1 MENDIINT
9 IKTKLYELEEKSR
22 FYKLKR
28 FEKNLMK
35 KYRNILLSNDKK
47 GLIDE
52 KIKEN
57 QKKFENNIR
66 EENENFNREK
76 ELIEKEKKE
85 KIKSIETNTKSKINE
100 NEKKYKKLLSHL
112 DTIKNDKKKLIEFFK
127 NSNYFKYF

>member
-22 FYKLKR
+22 VYKLKR

-35 KYRNILLSNDKK
+35 KYRNILLSNDKR

-66 EENENFNREK
+66 EENENFYREK

-85 KIKSIETNTKSKINE
+85 KIKSIETNTKSKIDE

-112 DTIKNDKKKLIEFFK
+112 DTIKNDKKKLVEFFK
-127 NSNYFKYF
+127 NYNYF

>member
-22 FYKLKR
+22 VYKLKR

-66 EENENFNREK
+66 EENENFYREK

-85 KIKSIETNTKSKINE
+85 KIKSIETNTKSIINE

-127 NSNYFKYF
+127 NYNYF

>member
-47 GLIDE
+47 ALIDE

-66 EENENFNREK
+66 EENENFYREK

-85 KIKSIETNTKSKINE
+85 KIKSIETNTKSKIDE

-127 NSNYFKYF
+127 NYNYF

>member
-22 FYKLKR
+22 VYKLKR

-35 KYRNILLSNDKK
+35 KYRNILLSNDTK
-47 GLIDE
+47 GLIAE

-66 EENENFNREK
+66 EENENFYREK

-85 KIKSIETNTKSKINE
+85 TIKSIETNKKSKINE

-127 NSNYFKYF
+127 NSNYF

>member
-47 GLIDE
+47 ALIDE

-57 QKKFENNIR
+57 QKKYENNIR
-66 EENENFNREK
+66 EENENFYREK

-85 KIKSIETNTKSKINE
+85 TIKSIETNKKSKINE
-100 NEKKYKKLLSHL
+100 NEKKYKRLLSHL

-127 NSNYFKYF
+127 NSNYF

>member
-22 FYKLKR
+22 VYKLKR

-66 EENENFNREK
+66 EENENFYREK
-76 ELIEKEKKE
+76 ELIEKKKKE
-85 KIKSIETNTKSKINE
+85 KIKSIETNTKSIIDE

-127 NSNYFKYF
+127 NYNYF

>member
-22 FYKLKR
+22 VYKLKR

-35 KYRNILLSNDKK
+35 KYRNILLSNDKR

-66 EENENFNREK
+66 EENENFYREK

-85 KIKSIETNTKSKINE
+85 KIKSIETNTKSKIDE

-127 NSNYFKYF
+127 NYNYF

>member
-22 FYKLKR
+22 VYKLKR
-28 FEKNLMK
+28 FEKKLMK

-66 EENENFNREK
+66 EENENFYREK

-85 KIKSIETNTKSKINE
+85 KIKSIETNTKSKIDE

-127 NSNYFKYF
+127 NYNYF

>member
-22 FYKLKR
+22 VYKLKR

-35 KYRNILLSNDKK
+35 KYRNILLSNDKR

-66 EENENFNREK
+66 EENENFYREK

-85 KIKSIETNTKSKINE
+85 KIKSIETNTKSKIDE

-127 NSNYFKYF
+127 NSNYS

>member
-22 FYKLKR
+22 VYKLKR

-35 KYRNILLSNDKK
+35 KYRNILLSNDKR

-66 EENENFNREK
+66 EENENFYREK

-85 KIKSIETNTKSKINE
+85 KIKSIETNTKSKIDE
-100 NEKKYKKLLSHL
+100 NEKKYKKLLSYL

-127 NSNYFKYF
+127 NYNYF

>member
-9 IKTKLYELEEKSR
+9 IKTKLCELEEKSR
-22 FYKLKR
+22 VYKLKR

-66 EENENFNREK
+66 EENENFYREK

-85 KIKSIETNTKSKINE
+85 KIKLIETNTKSKIDE

-127 NSNYFKYF
+127 NYNYF

>member
-47 GLIDE
+47 ALIDE
-52 KIKEN
+52 KLKEN

-66 EENENFNREK
+66 EENENFYREK

-85 KIKSIETNTKSKINE
+85 TIKSIETNKKSKINE

-127 NSNYFKYF
+127 NSNYF

>member
-22 FYKLKR
+22 VYKLKR

-66 EENENFNREK
+66 EENENFYREK

-85 KIKSIETNTKSKINE
+85 KIKSIETNTKSKIDE
-100 NEKKYKKLLSHL
+100 NEKKY
-112 DTIKNDKKKLIEFFK
+112 
-127 NSNYFKYF
+127 

>member
-22 FYKLKR
+22 VHKLKR

-35 KYRNILLSNDKK
+35 KYRNILLSNDKR

-66 EENENFNREK
+66 EENENFYREK

-85 KIKSIETNTKSKINE
+85 KIKSIETDTKSKIDE

-127 NSNYFKYF
+127 NYNYC

>member
-22 FYKLKR
+22 VYKLKR

-35 KYRNILLSNDKK
+35 KYRNILINNDKK
-47 GLIDE
+47 RLNDE
-52 KIKEN
+52 KIKEK

-66 EENENFNREK
+66 EENENFYREK

-85 KIKSIETNTKSKINE
+85 KIKSIETNTKSIIDE

-127 NSNYFKYF
+127 NYNYF

>member
-47 GLIDE
+47 ALIDE

-66 EENENFNREK
+66 EENENFYREK

-85 KIKSIETNTKSKINE
+85 KIKSIETNTKSIIDE

-127 NSNYFKYF
+127 NSNYF

>member
-47 GLIDE
+47 ALIDE

-66 EENENFNREK
+66 EENENFYREK

-85 KIKSIETNTKSKINE
+85 MVKSIETNKKSKINE

-127 NSNYFKYF
+127 NSNYF

>member
-28 FEKNLMK
+28 LEKNLMK

-47 GLIDE
+47 ALIDE

-66 EENENFNREK
+66 EENENFYREK

-85 KIKSIETNTKSKINE
+85 TIKSIEINKKSKINE

-127 NSNYFKYF
+127 NSHYF

>member
-22 FYKLKR
+22 VYKLKR

-57 QKKFENNIR
+57 QKQFENNIR
-66 EENENFNREK
+66 EENENFYREK

-85 KIKSIETNTKSKINE
+85 KIKSIETNTKSKIDE

-127 NSNYFKYF
+127 NSNYF

>member
-22 FYKLKR
+22 VYKLKR

-66 EENENFNREK
+66 EENENFYREK

-85 KIKSIETNTKSKINE
+85 
-100 NEKKYKKLLSHL
+100 
-112 DTIKNDKKKLIEFFK
+112 LIQ
-127 NSNYFKYF
+127 NL

>member
-22 FYKLKR
+22 VYKLKR

-66 EENENFNREK
+66 EENENFYREK

-85 KIKSIETNTKSKINE
+85 TIKSIETNKKSKIKKKK
-100 NEKKYKKLLSHL
+100 KKYKKLLSHL

-127 NSNYFKYF
+127 NSNYF

>member
-22 FYKLKR
+22 VYKLKR

-57 QKKFENNIR
+57 QKQFENNIR
-66 EENENFNREK
+66 EENENFYREK

-85 KIKSIETNTKSKINE
+85 KIKSIETNTKSKIDE
-100 NEKKYKKLLSHL
+100 NEKKYKKLFSHL

-127 NSNYFKYF
+127 NYNYF

>member
-66 EENENFNREK
+66 EENENFYREK

-85 KIKSIETNTKSKINE
+85 TIKSIETNKKSKINE

-127 NSNYFKYF
+127 NSNYF

>member
-1 MENDIINT
+1 LIFIKNHSF

-22 FYKLKR
+22 VYKLKR

-57 QKKFENNIR
+57 QKQFENNIR
-66 EENENFNREK
+66 EENENFYREK

-85 KIKSIETNTKSKINE
+85 KIKSIETNTKSKIDE

-127 NSNYFKYF
+127 NYNYF

>member
-22 FYKLKR
+22 VYKLKR

-35 KYRNILLSNDKK
+35 KYRNILLSNDKR

-66 EENENFNREK
+66 EENENFYREK

-85 KIKSIETNTKSKINE
+85 KIKSIETDTKSKIDE

-127 NSNYFKYF
+127 NYNYF

>member
-22 FYKLKR
+22 VYKLKR

-66 EENENFNREK
+66 EENENFYREK

-85 KIKSIETNTKSKINE
+85 KIKSIETNTKSIIDE

-127 NSNYFKYF
+127 NSNYF

>member
-22 FYKLKR
+22 VYKLKR

-35 KYRNILLSNDKK
+35 KYRNILLSNDKR

-66 EENENFNREK
+66 EENDNFYREK

-85 KIKSIETNTKSKINE
+85 KIKSIETYTKSKIDE

-127 NSNYFKYF
+127 NYNYF

>member
-22 FYKLKR
+22 VYKLKR

-35 KYRNILLSNDKK
+35 RYRNILLSNDKR

-66 EENENFNREK
+66 EENENFYREK

-85 KIKSIETNTKSKINE
+85 KIKSIETDTKSKIDE

-127 NSNYFKYF
+127 NYNYF

>member
-9 IKTKLYELEEKSR
+9 IKTKLCELEEKSR
-22 FYKLKR
+22 VYKLKR

-66 EENENFNREK
+66 EENENFYREK

-85 KIKSIETNTKSKINE
+85 KIKLIETNTKSKIDE

-127 NSNYFKYF
+127 NSNYF

>member
-22 FYKLKR
+22 VYKLKR

-66 EENENFNREK
+66 EENENFYREK

-85 KIKSIETNTKSKINE
+85 KIKSIETNTKSIIDE

-127 NSNYFKYF
+127 NSNYS

>member
-22 FYKLKR
+22 VYKLKR

-35 KYRNILLSNDKK
+35 KYRNILLSNDKR

-66 EENENFNREK
+66 EENENFYREK

-85 KIKSIETNTKSKINE
+85 KIKSIETYTKSKIDE

-127 NSNYFKYF
+127 NYNYF

>member
-22 FYKLKR
+22 VHKLKR

-57 QKKFENNIR
+57 QKQFENNIR
-66 EENENFNREK
+66 EENENFYREK

-85 KIKSIETNTKSKINE
+85 KIKSIETNTKSIIDE

-127 NSNYFKYF
+127 NYNYF

>member
-47 GLIDE
+47 ALIDE

-66 EENENFNREK
+66 EENENINREK
-76 ELIEKEKKE
+76 ELKEKEKKE
-85 KIKSIETNTKSKINE
+85 TIKSIETNKKSKINE

-127 NSNYFKYF
+127 NSNYF

>member
-47 GLIDE
+47 ALIDE

-66 EENENFNREK
+66 EENENFYREK

-85 KIKSIETNTKSKINE
+85 KIKSIETNKKSKINE

-127 NSNYFKYF
+127 NSNYF

>member
-1 MENDIINT
+1 MENDIINA

-22 FYKLKR
+22 VYKLKR

-66 EENENFNREK
+66 EENENFYREK

-85 KIKSIETNTKSKINE
+85 KIKSIETNTKSIIDE

-127 NSNYFKYF
+127 NYNYF